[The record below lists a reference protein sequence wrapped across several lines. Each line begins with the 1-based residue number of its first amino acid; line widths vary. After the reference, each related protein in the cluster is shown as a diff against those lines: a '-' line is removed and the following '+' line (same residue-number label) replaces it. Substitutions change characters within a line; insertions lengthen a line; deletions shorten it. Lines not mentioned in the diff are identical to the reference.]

1 MRYQEVIDELHQLAN
16 PEKVQFKKEKFG
28 IITSD
33 ALGIYHADLKILA
46 KKIGSDNDLAL
57 QLFDSDIFEGRLLC
71 SKIFKPADVTEALM
85 EKWLVTFEN
94 WEICDSFS
102 MGLFS
107 KSPFAV
113 KKIREWST
121 REQEFEKRAAFATLP
136 SYCMADKKSEN
147 ELFLSFLP
155 IIERESDDE
164 RLYVKKAVNWAL
176 RSIGKR
182 NIDLNKAA
190 INLSKELL
198 KKENK
203 AAKWIAKD
211 ALREL
216 EKEGVNILDYPRAIY
231 RT

>member
-1 MRYQEVIDELHQLAN
+1 MTYLQVLDELHKLAN
-16 PEKVQFKKEKFG
+16 PEKVVFKKKKFG
-28 IITSD
+28 IVAAD
-33 ALGIYHADLKILA
+33 AIGVYHADLKVLA
-46 KKIGSDNDLAL
+46 KKIGSDNELAL
-57 QLFDSDIFEGRLLC
+57 KLFDSGIFEGRLLC
-71 SKIFKPADVTEALM
+71 SKIFKPKDLTEELM
-85 EKWLVTFEN
+85 ETWIPTFEN

-113 KKIREWST
+113 KKIMEWSS
-121 REQEFEKRAAFATLP
+121 REREFEKRAAFATLS
-136 SYCMADKKSEN
+136 SYCMADKKSHN

-155 IIERESDDE
+155 IIERESTDE

-190 INLSKELL
+190 INLSNEIL
-198 KKENK
+198 KKDSK
-203 AAKWIAKD
+203 AATWIAKD

-216 EKEGVNILDYPRAIY
+216 EKEGANILDYPRAIY
-231 RT
+231 RP

>member
-1 MRYQEVIDELHQLAN
+1 MTYQEVIEELHALAN

-33 ALGIYHADLKILA
+33 ALGVYHADLKILA
-46 KKIGSDNDLAL
+46 KKIGADNELAL
-57 QLFDSDIFEGRLLC
+57 KLFDSGIFEGRLLC
-71 SKIFKPADVTEALM
+71 SKIFKPKDITEALM
-85 EKWLVTFEN
+85 ETWLVTFEN

-121 REQEFEKRAAFATLP
+121 REREFEKRAAFATLS

-155 IIERESDDE
+155 IIEREATDE

-190 INLSKELL
+190 IGLSRELL
-198 KKENK
+198 KKESK
-203 AAKWIAKD
+203 VSKWIAKD

-216 EKEGVNILDYPRAIY
+216 EKEGANILDYPRAIY